1 MLKPVQNTNPD
12 LPTAALAD
20 LNKSIFLDDTITDD
34 GYRAINDKSE
44 HYISTE
50 EVKHTIQHHFSANKS
65 SGLSPIPLQLIKH
78 LGTTGIE

>member
-1 MLKPVQNTNPD
+1 MLKPTHRTNPA
-12 LPTAALAD
+12 LPTVALGH
-20 LNKSIFLDDTITDD
+20 LNKSIFLDDTITED

-65 SGLSPIPLQLIKH
+65 SGLSPIPL
-78 LGTTGIE
+78 